1 MNTTTKFLKDFCY
14 AIGLILSIAWLL
26 GLTEGCRKTT
36 SALAEETHSKR
47 VITITDLENACS
59 VLSKKIYEL
68 PPGALV
74 VTEGGLTTVGT
85 SDSIQGIATYAHKSR
100 SFTDSI
106 WFAWNHKV
114 PDYIEFSQFLDTTLV
129 VSFKKDQDTY
139 LVIGDTA
146 VLFERIDA
154 LTESIEP

>member
-1 MNTTTKFLKDFCY
+1 MYTLKQFSKQLCY
-14 AIGLILSIAWLL
+14 AIGLILSIALPL
-26 GLTEGCRKTT
+26 GLIEGCRKTA
-36 SALAEETHSKR
+36 SASAEEARSKR
-47 VITITDLENACS
+47 VITIADLENACS

-68 PPGALV
+68 PPGALM
-74 VTEGGLTTVGT
+74 VTKGELASVGV
-85 SDSIQGIATYAHKSR
+85 SDSIQGIATYTHTGR

-114 PDYIEFSQFLDTTLV
+114 PDYLEFSQFLDTTLV

-146 VLFERIDA
+146 VLFERIDV